1 MANLDSIRLL
11 SEAAFGCEHVATVF
25 KDGQNAGQFKSGF
38 RKHFDSLAPYTK
50 PEPVAVQT
58 TGLRT
63 VASLKPKYHCLMCS
77 EICLNTERKAH
88 TKKTGHVFYME
99 SRNRFVFC
107 EACVDF
113 IYDHGLERLCAPYGK
128 FELEGESLSVTSNGK
143 GKWVSDTASEIYV
156 KNNANRNPCSRRGAR
171 GVWNM
176 GQTCYQSV
184 ILQALL
190 HDPTLNAYFLA
201 GGHDIHN
208 CKKDFCMACAATE
221 VFMDFNSGEKTEA
234 VSAATLLYHGW
245 DASREMAGY
254 RQQDA
259 HEYFQ
264 FLVNALH
271 ACTPGHTESYETKC
285 ECFFHQTFYGELR
298 SSVMCHKCGKT
309 THTYDPMADLSLD
322 VQLQNK
328 KRKLGRSSS
337 SSTATLTGCL
347 DSFTA
352 VEDLHADAAY
362 HCEKCGNTPQRASK
376 RLQIR
381 KLPAFLC
388 MQLKRYE
395 HNSASSEKMD
405 GHIDFPLTLNMLPYT
420 VKKDK
425 ERIDTSKYIYDLSTV
440 VVHQGTM
447 DTGHYYAYTR
457 VTGDKWVLMDD
468 NKVTPASVADVL
480 RQDAYLL
487 FYGIHSIDSDRS

>member
-1 MANLDSIRLL
+1 MASLDSVNLL
-11 SEAAFGCEHVATVF
+11 AEAAYGCEHLAIVL
-25 KDGQNAGQFKSGF
+25 KDGQTASQLKNGF
-38 RKHFDSLAPYTK
+38 RKHHESLAPMTK
-50 PEPVAVQT
+50 PEAVAVQAS
-58 TGLRT
+58 GLRT
-63 VASLKPKYHCLMCS
+63 VASLKPKYHCLNCS
-77 EICLNTERKAH
+77 EICLKNERKAH

-107 EACVDF
+107 ESCCDF
-113 IYDHGLERLCAPYGK
+113 VYDHGLERLGGPATKYSI
-128 FELEGESLSVTSNGK
+128 EDGK
-143 GKWVSDTASEIYV
+143 GKWAEDSASEAYV
-156 KNNANRNPCSRRGAR
+156 RTNALKNPCYRRGAR

-176 GQTCYQSV
+176 GQTCYQAV

-201 GGHDIHN
+201 GGHDTHN
-208 CKKDFCMACAATE
+208 CLRTGCMACAATE
-221 VFMDFNSGEKTEA
+221 VFMDFNSGEKTDA
-234 VSAATLLYHGW
+234 VSAATLLYNGW
-245 DASREMAGY
+245 EGSREMAGY

-264 FLVNALH
+264 FLVNSLH
-271 ACTPGHTESYETKC
+271 SATPGHTESYESKC

-309 THTYDPMADLSLD
+309 TNTHDPMADLSLD
-322 VQLQNK
+322 VQAQNK
-328 KRKLGRSSS
+328 RRKLGRSNS

-352 VEDLHADAAY
+352 VEDLHSDAAY

-381 KLPAFLC
+381 KLPAILC

-395 HNSASSEKMD
+395 ATSSSSGKMNC
-405 GHIDFPLTLNMLPYT
+405 HIDFPLTLNMLPYV
-420 VKKDK
+420 VKKEKD
-425 ERIDTSKYIYDLSTV
+425 RIDTSKYIYDLSTV
-440 VVHQGTM
+440 IVHQGTM
-447 DTGHYYAYTR
+447 DSGHYFAYTR
-457 VTGDKWVLMDD
+457 LGGDKWVLMDD
-468 NKVTPASVADVL
+468 NKVTVASVADVL

-487 FYGIHSIDSDRS
+487 FYSIRTIAPENAS

>member
-1 MANLDSIRLL
+1 MATLDSVQIL
-11 SEAAFGCEHVATVF
+11 SEAAFGCEHLATIMQ
-25 KDGQNAGQFKSGF
+25 DQSTAGQFKNGY
-38 RKHFDSLAPYTK
+38 RKQFEALAPYTK
-50 PEPVAVQT
+50 PETAAVPT
-58 TGLRT
+58 SGLRT
-63 VASLKPKYHCLMCS
+63 VATLKPKYHCLSCT
-77 EICLNTERKAH
+77 EVCLNSERKAH
-88 TKKTGHVFYME
+88 TKKTGHVFYLE

-107 EACVDF
+107 ETCVDF
-113 IYDHGLERLCAPYGK
+113 VYDHGLERLCGPSGK
-128 FELEGESLSVTSNGK
+128 FEYQDGK
-143 GKWVSDTASEIYV
+143 NRWIEDSASEVYV
-156 KNNANRNPCSRRGAR
+156 KSNAYKNPCSRRGAR

-176 GQTCYQSV
+176 GQTCYQAV

-201 GGHDIHN
+201 GGHDIHT
-208 CKKDFCMACAATE
+208 CKRPFCMACAATE
-221 VFMDFNSGEKTEA
+221 VFMEFNSGEKTDA

-271 ACTPGHTESYETKC
+271 AATPGHSESYGTKC
-285 ECFFHQTFYGELR
+285 ECFFHRTFYGELR

-328 KRKLGRSSS
+328 KRKLGRS
-337 SSTATLTGCL
+337 TATGTGTLLSCL
-347 DSFTA
+347 ESFIA
-352 VEDLHADAAY
+352 VEDLQHHTEAAY

-376 RLQIR
+376 RLQIN
-381 KLPAFLC
+381 KLPSILC

-395 HNSASSEKMD
+395 HNQASSEKMD
-405 GHIDFPLTLNMLPYT
+405 GHIDFPLTLNMLPFT

-425 ERIDTSKYIYDLSTV
+425 ERVDTSKYMYDLSTV
-440 VVHQGTM
+440 VVHQGSM
-447 DTGHYYAYTR
+447 DSGHYYSYTR
-457 VTGDKWVLMDD
+457 LGGDKWVLMDD
-468 NKVTPASVADVL
+468 NKVTVASIPDVL
-480 RQDAYLL
+480 KQNAYLL
-487 FYGIHSIDSDRS
+487 FYGIRSIDSEK

>member
-1 MANLDSIRLL
+1 MANLDSIHLL
-11 SEAAFGCEHVATVF
+11 SEAAYGCEHLAAVL
-25 KDGQNAGQFKSGF
+25 KDQQTAGQFKTGF
-38 RKHFDSLAPYTK
+38 RKHYDSLAPFTK
-50 PEPVAVQT
+50 PETAGVPAS
-58 TGLRT
+58 GLRT
-63 VASLKPKYHCLMCS
+63 VATLKPKYHCLTCS
-77 EICLNTERKAH
+77 EACLNTERKAH
-88 TKKTGHVFYME
+88 TKKTGHAFYME
-99 SRNRFVFC
+99 SRNRFIFC
-107 EACVDF
+107 ETCVDF
-113 IYDHGLERLCAPYGK
+113 VYDHGLEKLCGPVIK
-128 FELEGESLSVTSNGK
+128 PESA
-143 GKWVSDTASEIYV
+143 GKWVDDSASEAYV
-156 KNNANRNPCSRRGAR
+156 KNNAYKNPCSRRGAR

-201 GGHDIHN
+201 GGHDVHT
-208 CKKDFCMACAATE
+208 CKNSFCMACAAAE
-221 VFMDFNSGEKTEA
+221 VFMDFNSGEKTDA

-264 FLVNALH
+264 FLVNSLH
-271 ACTPGHTESYETKC
+271 SCTPGHSESYDTKC

-328 KRKLGRSSS
+328 KRKLGRSTASS
-337 SSTATLTGCL
+337 TTATLTGCL
-347 DSFTA
+347 DSYTA

-381 KLPAFLC
+381 KLPVILC

-395 HNSASSEKMD
+395 HTSTSSEKMD
-405 GHIDFPLTLNMLPYT
+405 GHIDFPITLNMLPYT

-425 ERIDTSKYIYDLSTV
+425 ERVDTSKYIYDLSTV

-447 DTGHYYAYTR
+447 DSGHYTAYTR
-457 VTGDKWVLMDD
+457 LGGDKWVFMDD
-468 NKVTPASVADVL
+468 NKVMVASVADVL
-480 RQDAYLL
+480 RQNAYLL
-487 FYGIHSIDSDRS
+487 FYSIRSIGSENNSSSK

>member
-1 MANLDSIRLL
+1 MAASLDSIHLL
-11 SEAAFGCEHVATVF
+11 SEAAYGCEHLAAVF
-25 KDGQNAGQFKSGF
+25 REQNTAGQFKSGF
-38 RKHFDSLAPYTK
+38 RKQYDALAPYTK
-50 PEPVAVQT
+50 PETVAVQAS
-58 TGLRT
+58 GLRT
-63 VASLKPKYHCLMCS
+63 VATLKPKYHCLTCF
-77 EICLNTERKAH
+77 EACLNTERKAH
-88 TKKTGHVFYME
+88 TKKTGHIFYME
-99 SRNRFVFC
+99 SRNRFIFC
-107 EACVDF
+107 ESCVDF
-113 IYDHGLERLCAPYGK
+113 IYDHGLEKLCGPGPK
-128 FELEGESLSVTSNGK
+128 SENSDGK
-143 GKWVSDTASEIYV
+143 GKWVTDAASEVYV
-156 KNNANRNPCSRRGAR
+156 KNNAIKNPCSRRGAR

-201 GGHDIHN
+201 GGHDVHT
-208 CKKDFCMACAATE
+208 CKKSFCMACAAAE
-221 VFMDFNSGEKTEA
+221 VFMDFNSGEKTDA

-264 FLVNALH
+264 FLVNSLH
-271 ACTPGHTESYETKC
+271 ACTPGHSESHDTKC

-328 KRKLGRSSS
+328 KRKLGRSTASS
-337 SSTATLTGCL
+337 TTATLTGCL
-347 DSFTA
+347 DSYTA
-352 VEDLHADAAY
+352 IEDLHADAAY

-381 KLPAFLC
+381 KLPAILC

-395 HNSASSEKMD
+395 HTSSSSEKMD
-405 GHIDFPLTLNMLPYT
+405 GHIDFPITLNMLPYT

-425 ERIDTSKYIYDLSTV
+425 ERVDTSKYIYELSTV
-440 VVHQGTM
+440 IVHQGTM

-457 VTGDKWVLMDD
+457 LGGDKWVLMDD
-468 NKVTPASVADVL
+468 NKVTVASVADVL
-480 RQDAYLL
+480 RQNAYLL
-487 FYGIHSIDSDRS
+487 FYSIRTIGPENNSSK